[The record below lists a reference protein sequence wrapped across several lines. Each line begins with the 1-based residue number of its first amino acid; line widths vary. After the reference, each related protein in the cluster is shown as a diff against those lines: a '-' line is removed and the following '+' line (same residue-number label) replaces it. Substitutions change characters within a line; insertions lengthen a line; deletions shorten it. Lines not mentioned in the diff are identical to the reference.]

1 MVSIEKELGLELY
14 VSSCQGMG
22 GKIKDEP
29 EDFIVEEISEDGILE
44 VGVDKGDKLDEPKDY
59 TTFTLEKKNWEALRA
74 INMLSKK
81 CGSSRKR
88 FKFAGTKDRRSVSTT
103 RVSAWKIPPEKLKAV
118 NLKDISL
125 HDFAYSDEPVNLGC
139 LKGNRFTI
147 NVLDV
152 SADADKVVG
161 KAIKELDG
169 TTPNFFGTQRFGNR
183 QNTHKVG
190 RAILQGDFEKAVM
203 IYLAETGEEPE
214 AAMIAR
220 TELAETQDFKKAL
233 LSFPNYLGYEKSIL
247 NHLVNYP
254 NDYIG
259 AMRELPKKLRWLFVH
274 AYQGYVFNRALS
286 GCIRDAEHPERLVL
300 TGKESEADERTLKIL
315 EEDSLSLASFNV
327 SAMPECSSRGETR
340 ECFITF
346 QDFKVMNFNK
356 KENKITLRFSLPPGS
371 YATVLLRELMKN

>member
-1 MVSIEKELGLELY
+1 MVSTEEELGLELY
-14 VSSCQGMG
+14 ASSCQGMG
-22 GKIKDEP
+22 GRIKSEP

-44 VGVDKGDKLDEPKDY
+44 VGVDKGDKLDEPKEY

-103 RVSAWKIPPEKLKAV
+103 RVSAWKIPPERLKAV

-147 NVLDV
+147 TILGV
-152 SADADKVVG
+152 SDDADKRVSKVV
-161 KAIKELDG
+161 KELDG
-169 TTPNFFGTQRFGNR
+169 KAPNFFGTQRFGNR
-183 QNTHKVG
+183 HNTHKVG

-203 IYLAETGEEPE
+203 MYLTDTGDEPE
-214 AAMIAR
+214 AAMLAR
-220 TELAETQDFKKAL
+220 KELAETQDFKKAL
-233 LSFPNYLGYEKSIL
+233 LTFPDYLGYEKSLL
-247 NHLVNYP
+247 NHLVNYQ

-259 AMRELPKKLRWLFVH
+259 AMRKLPKKLRWLFVH
-274 AYQGYVFNRALS
+274 AYQGYIFNRALS
-286 GCIRDAEHPERLVL
+286 GHIKESEYPESLVL
-300 TGKESEADERTLKIL
+300 MGKESEADKRSLKIL
-315 EEDSLSLASFNV
+315 EEDGLSPSSFNV

-340 ECFITF
+340 QCFISF
-346 QDFKVMNFNK
+346 WDFKVMDFNK
-356 KENKITLRFSLPPGS
+356 KENKIILRFSLPPGS